1 MTRLLNTSYSYI
13 KKTKDTELDTS
24 CSRVIFNDE
33 SIYTVFISIKVIRVT
48 KIRRYKLGK
57 ADSIYS
63 KLIILDLY
71 QGWIRLMACSNNI
84 STYITRLNF
93 IIN

>member
-24 CSRVIFNDE
+24 CPRVIFNDE
-33 SIYTVFISIKVIRVT
+33 ERIDIYRLHIDKSDQSDKDR
-48 KIRRYKLGK
+48 KLGK

>member
-13 KKTKDTELDTS
+13 KKTEDTELDTS

-48 KIRRYKLGK
+48 KIKSW
-57 ADSIYS
+57 A
-63 KLIILDLY
+63 KLIPYIQNLLY
-71 QGWIRLMACSNNI
+71 WI
-84 STYITRLNF
+84 YIKDG
-93 IIN
+93 

>member
-13 KKTKDTELDTS
+13 KKTKDTDTS

-71 QGWIRLMACSNNI
+71 QGWIRLMACPNNI